1 MLLEL
6 TVEPLPERRR
16 GEYNVT
22 ESTAFQRQSHLIPKS
37 SCAFSS
43 GTLLEPGD
51 GILLRFIAEFGY
63 VWLLDAFVTTSD
75 GNSAEE
81 NEVLSIDHVCL
92 SFLISK
98 IGVII
103 TIALTL

>member
-16 GEYNVT
+16 GECNVT
-22 ESTAFQRQSHLIPKS
+22 ESKAFQRQSHLIPTS

-43 GTLLEPGD
+43 SILLEPGD
-51 GILLRFIAEFGY
+51 RILLRFIAEFGY

-75 GNSAEE
+75 SNSGEE
-81 NEVLSIDHVCL
+81 NKVLSIDHMCV

-98 IGVII
+98 IGIII